1 MILINYSLKLIDTC
15 TIIPNTVS
23 LLSKLYSMEDVT
35 QIISYFAYLL
45 PAIVVGLVAYF
56 FFKGHTANEEGRR
69 RYLIQ
74 KEAQKNIIPIR
85 LQAYERITLFLERID
100 PNKLLLRVKPFS
112 DELQKYES
120 LLIQNIENEYEHN
133 LAQQIYITP
142 ECWNLVNAAKNAT
155 IQVIR
160 QASMNEKVDD
170 SDKLRAFLL
179 NHFMGEVTPSHKAL
193 MFVKK
198 EVSELF

>member
-1 MILINYSLKLIDTC
+1 
-15 TIIPNTVS
+15 
-23 LLSKLYSMEDVT
+23 MEDAT
-35 QIISYFAYLL
+35 LIISYFAYLL

-85 LQAYERITLFLERID
+85 LQAYERLTLFLERID

-120 LLIQNIENEYEHN
+120 LLIQNIDNEYEHN

-142 ECWNLVNAAKNAT
+142 ECWNLINAAKNAT

-160 QASMNEKVDD
+160 QASMNEKVGD

-179 NHFMGEVTPSHKAL
+179 NHFVGEITPSHKAL

>member
-1 MILINYSLKLIDTC
+1 
-15 TIIPNTVS
+15 
-23 LLSKLYSMEDVT
+23 MEDVT
-35 QIISYFAYLL
+35 LVISYFAYLL

-74 KEAQKNIIPIR
+74 KEAQKSILPVR
-85 LQAYERITLFLERID
+85 LQAYERLTLFLERID
-100 PNKLLLRVKPFS
+100 PNKLLLRVKPYS
-112 DELQKYES
+112 DDLQKYET
-120 LLIQNIENEYEHN
+120 LLIQNIDNEYEHN
-133 LAQQIYITP
+133 LSQQIYVSP
-142 ECWNLVNAAKNAT
+142 ECWNLITAAKNAT

-170 SDKLRAFLL
+170 SDKLRAFIL
-179 NHFMGEVTPSHKAL
+179 NHFMDEVTPSHKAL

>member
-1 MILINYSLKLIDTC
+1 M
-15 TIIPNTVS
+15 
-23 LLSKLYSMEDVT
+23 LSKPFSMEDAAL
-35 QIISYFAYLL
+35 IISYFAYLL

-56 FFKGHTANEEGRR
+56 FFKGHTTNEEGRR

-112 DELQKYES
+112 DDLQKYES
-120 LLIQNIENEYEHN
+120 LLIQNIDNEYEHN